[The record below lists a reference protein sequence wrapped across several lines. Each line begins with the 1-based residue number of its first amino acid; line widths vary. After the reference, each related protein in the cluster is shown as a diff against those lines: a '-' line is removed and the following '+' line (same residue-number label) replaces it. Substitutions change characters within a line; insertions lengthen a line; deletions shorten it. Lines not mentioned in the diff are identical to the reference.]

1 MNKVKFSLF
10 ALVAIF
16 AASCVADPVME
27 GEGVAAEKSPMAKI
41 INSSEGAAAGELI
54 LYVDEETADAWTVST
69 TRSGNAQLDA
79 VAEELGVESIA
90 PVFNMNINGDAK
102 REQGMHR
109 WFIVEFDEK
118 ADMEQVAQK
127 FAAVSSV
134 KRVQYCSI
142 IERPDVKAVPLSP
155 EEVAQ
160 TRSGEEFF
168 NDEML
173 ALQWHYNNKG
183 QQSIFPGAKEGED
196 IGAYGAW
203 NYTTGS
209 REVVVAV
216 VDEGVKYNHPDL
228 AANMWVNQAEA
239 NGVEGVDDDK
249 NGYVDDIYGLNAVK
263 LNGNIS
269 WDKPAWSDGEYV
281 GDSGHGTHVAGT
293 IAAVNN
299 NGIGV
304 CGVAGGDGSGNNGVR
319 IMSIQIFDGG
329 DRGDLNTNAKVIEY
343 AADNGACILQNSWG
357 YNSERGPKSDSA
369 YSTGYYG
376 IELTALRYFQSQSGC
391 SAMDGNVVIFAA
403 GNEAYG
409 SANYPSAYNEFI
421 SVTAYAPDGNPTVY
435 TNYGPGCNVAAPG
448 GESEVIGNQGFK
460 DYGCVLSTL
469 PAETYDSYSGRN
481 YDSDYGYMQGTSMA
495 CPHVSG
501 IAALALSYAVEN
513 GIHLTNTQLY
523 DVITSSVRNI
533 DNSLA
538 GTVERHRAYID
549 QNGNY
554 KIQKYNFDL
563 SLYKGKVGTG
573 KLDAT
578 LAIMNLRGAT
588 CIPVVVGEEYAL
600 KLGNIIGTGD
610 INVTMLKEFVISDD
624 VKQRLGITTDD
635 FFSNTIYLKCTK
647 PGIGVITVKYIAGG
661 NAVGGGSTTGGKLME
676 KEVVI
681 ISREGN
687 DAGAWL

>member
-329 DRGDLNTNAKVIEY
+329 DRGDLNTNAKGIEY

-391 SAMDGNVVIFAA
+391 PQVMDGNVVIFAA
-403 GNEAYG
+403 GNEAHP

-421 SVTAYAPDGNPTVY
+421 SVTAYAPDGLPTSYDWEEHLKDLKKKGWFKVALKYALAIGIDSDEAIITFGDAGSASATGGAEAQDLANVIKSGALPFDLEEIELRSVGPTLGERALETSLFAGFIGLLLVMIFMIIIYRLSGVVASISLAFY
-435 TNYGPGCNVAAPG
+435 TSLMMIVMAILNVNLSLPGIAGIILSIGMAVDANV
-448 GESEVIGNQGFK
+448 VIYERIKEELRLGKTLKASIDAGFK
-460 DYGCVLSTL
+460 RAFTAILDSNITTLIASIVLYLFGMGTIKGFAVTL
-469 PAETYDSYSGRN
+469 G
-481 YDSDYGYMQGTSMA
+481 
-495 CPHVSG
+495 
-501 IAALALSYAVEN
+501 
-513 GIHLTNTQLY
+513 
-523 DVITSSVRNI
+523 
-533 DNSLA
+533 
-538 GTVERHRAYID
+538 
-549 QNGNY
+549 
-554 KIQKYNFDL
+554 
-563 SLYKGKVGTG
+563 
-573 KLDAT
+573 
-578 LAIMNLRGAT
+578 
-588 CIPVVVGEEYAL
+588 
-600 KLGNIIGTGD
+600 LG
-610 INVTMLKEFVISDD
+610 VVISMFT
-624 VKQRLGITTDD
+624 VLVVSRFLLYRLVDMKIK
-635 FFSNTIYLKCTK
+635 SPKAY
-647 PGIGVITVKYIAGG
+647 
-661 NAVGGGSTTGGKLME
+661 
-676 KEVVI
+676 
-681 ISREGN
+681 
-687 DAGAWL
+687 GA